1 MVILLCLIK
10 KTFTAHSQF
19 PVKYITCFSLG
30 SASKIC
36 FCLNQLQKFCRVL
49 WNMDNLKDIHFY
61 RNYVNLPLFGC
72 GELVSLGGMKIGS
85 ASSMDYLLS
94 ELSLVNYSIFE
105 ISRLLFLK
113 FYLQFHFLK
122 MSSFASY
129 TIDWYFCFF
138 VFNYI
143 SSRFP
148 YLQNNYSL
156 DYSTLFYCS
165 IYCFFLHTYNI
176 ISLNFP
182 RLTNLKLAT
191 PGLFFNVFYR

>member
-1 MVILLCLIK
+1 M
-10 KTFTAHSQF
+10 
-19 PVKYITCFSLG
+19 
-30 SASKIC
+30 
-36 FCLNQLQKFCRVL
+36 
-49 WNMDNLKDIHFY
+49 NLS
-61 RNYVNLPLFGC
+61 LFGW

-105 ISRLLFLK
+105 IYRLLFLK

-129 TIDWYFCFF
+129 TIHWYFCFF

-156 DYSTLFYCS
+156 DYSTLFYYS

-176 ISLNFP
+176 TWLNFP
-182 RLTNLKLAT
+182 RFTNLKLAT
-191 PGLFFNVFYR
+191 PGLFFNVFYK